1 MALRLILLAKFF
13 GPSSSL
19 PEGGPRGCLMGWLV
33 SLCCNAGGK
42 LETTEGVGRPTPSP
56 SYSFFAASSRGE
68 RNVISWEDEGVK
80 GIDKEAEL
88 ADDTVSSCSESM
100 VKVGTLRTP
109 VDMKLNGRGR
119 SLPSVL
125 PVGGGERRSPGGG
138 VILTRSEAVEVVRK
152 PLSTE
157 LVVLPRLQD
166 VAASD
171 LEGAFSSSA
180 ASLKGGEL
188 LYDAPP

>member
-1 MALRLILLAKFF
+1 
-13 GPSSSL
+13 
-19 PEGGPRGCLMGWLV
+19 MGWLV
-33 SLCCNAGGK
+33 SLCCNADGG
-42 LETTEGVGRPTPSP
+42 LEMTEGVGRPTPSP
-56 SYSFFAASSRGE
+56 SYNFFAASSRGE

-80 GIDKEAEL
+80 GIDREAEL
-88 ADDTVSSCSESM
+88 AGDTVSSSM
-100 VKVGTLRTP
+100 VTVGTPRIP

-157 LVVLPRLQD
+157 LVVLPRLHD

-171 LEGAFSSSA
+171 LEGTFSSSA
-180 ASLKGGEL
+180 VSLRGDEL
-188 LYDAPP
+188 LYNAPP